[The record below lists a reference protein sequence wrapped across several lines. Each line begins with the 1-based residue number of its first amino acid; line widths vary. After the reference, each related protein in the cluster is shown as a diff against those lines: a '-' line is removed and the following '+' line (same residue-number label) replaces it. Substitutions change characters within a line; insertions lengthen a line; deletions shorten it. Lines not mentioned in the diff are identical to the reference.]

1 MKPVILQ
8 KLKRIELEFD
18 VKIVYACES
27 GSRAWDFPSKDSD
40 YDVRFIYVHKPEWY
54 LSIDNNKRDVI
65 EHPIHNLL
73 DINGWEI
80 TKALRLFRK
89 SNPALLEWMHSSI
102 QYYTAYSTIH
112 QMRNMEKDVFIPSSG
127 VYHYLHMANG
137 NYRDYLQQNSVK
149 IKKYFYVLRP
159 LLAAKWIETYN
170 TFPPNEFQVLLA
182 ALVPDGKLKDEITTL
197 LERKIA
203 SVELDYEPRIQII
216 NQFIES
222 EIPRLEQY
230 VKHLQK
236 EAVDP
241 TTDLNLLFRNTLQE
255 VWTH

>member
-1 MKPVILQ
+1 MKPIILQ
-8 KLKRIELEFD
+8 DLKRIEQEFD

-27 GSRAWDFPSKDSD
+27 GSRAWGFPSKDSD

-65 EHPIHNLL
+65 EIPINDLL

-89 SNPALLEWMHSSI
+89 SNPPLLEWMHSSI
-102 QYYTAYSTIH
+102 EYYTAYSTIH
-112 QMRNMEKDVFIPSSG
+112 QMRKLEKSVFTPISCM
-127 VYHYLHMANG
+127 YHYLHMAKG

-159 LLAAKWIETYN
+159 ILAAKWIETYN
-170 TFPPNEFQVLLA
+170 EVPPIEFQALLA
-182 ALVPDGKLKDEITTL
+182 ALLSPGKLKDEITTL

-203 SVELDYEPRIQII
+203 GDELDYEPRIQII
-216 NQFIES
+216 NQFIEI

-230 VKHLQK
+230 VTSLQK
-236 EAVDP
+236 EVTDP

-255 VWTH
+255 VWAN